1 MGERGLLE
9 EPTGNQRHHV
19 LRGGEGT
26 RAAAI
31 KAASAASAVKARVP
45 GTRSYFQE
53 LGAEQ
58 VLVNDVAV
66 CEEQDVTGCISPGST
81 LTSR

>member
-1 MGERGLLE
+1 MAADAMF
-9 EPTGNQRHHV
+9 EPDFDDGSTWVFRK
-19 LRGGEGT
+19 RRS

-58 VLVNDVAV
+58 VLVNDVAF
-66 CEEQDVTGCISPGST
+66 CEEQAVTGCISPGGDPNI
-81 LTSR
+81 